1 VNRRDVG
8 VSLVIGL
15 LLGAG
20 ATYALAGQ
28 SQAPRT
34 LTKTST
40 VVSTTSTVS
49 TTTVLSNFTTT
60 STKVVPIYNEPETA
74 STTNSSI
81 GLGLALTIN
90 ATYLT
95 VGQSLQV
102 NVSVFNTLSSVN
114 TIPIPSQ
121 GNSLDFS
128 GIPVAIWSPCF
139 IPGSGAEAVL
149 LPGNYTLQELPTVA
163 NYSYS
168 YNCTVGTTLDHV
180 IFAPY
185 SSKANFT
192 GIYSESVPVSK
203 TVPGGPYQLSVNFTT
218 NGYWSLLNNSEREN
232 PPFIGEQDPVWQP
245 TATAFVPGVYT
256 LAVEDEWGQTAVL
269 HFIVMASGT

>member
-1 VNRRDVG
+1 
-8 VSLVIGL
+8 VIGL

-20 ATYALAGQ
+20 VTYVLAGQ
-28 SQAPRT
+28 SQTRTTT

-40 VVSTTSTVS
+40 VVSTTSAVS
-49 TTTVLSNFTTT
+49 TTTVLSNFTST
-60 STKVVPIYNEPETA
+60 STKVVPVYNEPETA

-81 GLGLALTIN
+81 GLRLALTTN

-102 NVSVFNTLSSVN
+102 GISLFNTLSSVN
-114 TIPIPSQ
+114 TVPISLQ
-121 GNSLDFS
+121 DSNGLDFS
-128 GIPVAIWSPCF
+128 GLPVALWSPCF
-139 IPGSGAEAVL
+139 IPGSGAQAAL
-149 LPGNYTLQELPTVA
+149 LQGNYTLQELPVVA

-168 YNCTVGTTLDHV
+168 YNCTVETTLDHV

-203 TVPGGPYQLSVNFTT
+203 PVPGGPYQLSVNFTT
-218 NGYWSLLNNSEREN
+218 NGYWSLLNNSGLDSG
-232 PPFIGEQDPVWQP
+232 PIIGLQEGEGCCQP
-245 TATAFVPGVYT
+245 TATAFAPGVYT
-256 LAVEDEWGQTAVL
+256 LAVEDEWGQTLVQ
-269 HFIVMASGT
+269 HFTVVAATSG